1 VGVALAAL
9 TVGAWFAYSALS
21 GKSLADVLKGGTPP
35 LDPSGNVQGGAS
47 TDTGTDTGTGD
58 RTALPSPVDLI
69 PGSGSIV
76 IDNHP
81 VAQWIA
87 KQVLAARA
95 HGWQGP
101 VTSGVRTTADQRQ
114 ACINVCGNPNGCPG
128 RCARPGTS
136 NHRGTRFPL
145 GAVDVSD
152 RDGFVIALAAAKRA
166 GDITGPVIKNDL
178 PNDRGHFSFTGH

>member
-35 LDPSGNVQGGAS
+35 LDPSGSVQGGAS

-87 KQVLAARA
+87 KQVPWTMRAPRNQKPSRNPLPAR
-95 HGWQGP
+95 
-101 VTSGVRTTADQRQ
+101 RR
-114 ACINVCGNPNGCPG
+114 
-128 RCARPGTS
+128 RCQ
-136 NHRGTRFPL
+136 
-145 GAVDVSD
+145 
-152 RDGFVIALAAAKRA
+152 
-166 GDITGPVIKNDL
+166 
-178 PNDRGHFSFTGH
+178 